1 MVKYQQLFRTA
12 WDALN
17 IGVISVNSFILLLYR
32 NTNKTGMEYV
42 ICAGATIYI
51 LILLAQ
57 TILFRKSPVKQHELL
72 YQTKNA
78 FRLIYTAFYL
88 TVIMLDV
95 IAVTAQTDYGN
106 EKILSYYGF
115 LFIWV
120 SLWGTNFL
128 WLRKVA
134 KRIKEVLKDK
144 KAIIISKEN
153 MNN

>member
-1 MVKYQQLFRTA
+1 M
-12 WDALN
+12 W
-17 IGVISVNSFILLLYR
+17 
-32 NTNKTGMEYV
+32 
-42 ICAGATIYI
+42 
-51 LILLAQ
+51 
-57 TILFRKSPVKQHELL
+57 H
-72 YQTKNA
+72 
-78 FRLIYTAFYL
+78 TAFYL

-120 SLWGTNFL
+120 GFWGTNFL
-128 WLRKVA
+128 WLRKIT